1 MILYPAFYRKYGI
14 RNPSYLVSPNPIVF
28 QDFEFPRS
36 AIWHYVPFDGVG
48 VGPSSSEF
56 VLRNVEKRIFVQHIG
71 HLTSTLGEPRVVN
84 TSREA
89 ERRDFHMRNKRFR
102 RIFDATTD
110 VTDDNS
116 LIIINYAGADKN
128 YTYVRSVYRAYYA
141 WYNMQKTVFM
151 EMERIANK
159 SERDQY
165 LFVDIPKTL
174 PPISK
179 LDRGTIKLDQDTVN
193 TFNTPEHMFLLE
205 LWKWISPDTRNASMF
220 DVISVANLKKI
231 NIVFKEG
238 DRWTI
243 LNLGML
249 NSWRFVKTEIKAEK
263 QEFKLDPKDM
273 QKRILRSYMSMM
285 ETRTVTTV
293 DDSEAP
299 VESSKEETESTS
311 DTTKHQEIEAML
323 SNMDADLKQLE
334 TLDSISEEEP
344 VTVKLTKGLIKD
356 GVVDPKDFD
365 IVIEPQEQIKAICDR
380 LTEDG
385 LMSGGE
391 YNKFRKHIEKFND
404 IDSPEKGVKLKDYVK
419 IAKEQTTITAPTK
432 IRDSVTIPDKSMLET
447 TLIDFDKKYIENVL
461 QKDIAGMVVAAQSG
475 GLVVTNYEVSTEEDI
490 LGKFAVH
497 SVRLNP
503 IVGAPSTVHFKIP
516 VFSPSGEFKSGG
528 VLYRFSKQRSDMPIR
543 QINPSRVAL
552 TTYYGKSFVTRS
564 EKRVNDYGNW
574 VRTQIMSRSIGE
586 NVTITDVNIAN
597 VFDHEFE
604 APRIYTAIAQNIASF
619 TFGNYSFNFNHKE
632 REALYGADTL
642 KKYEKRGS
650 LVVGKTKQGE
660 YIVLDKD
667 SFFYETNAG
676 SLKPI
681 GPFETMMG
689 LDATHAPVEFSET
702 KVYGKSIPTG
712 IVLAYLYGLD
722 KLLQMLKV
730 TPRRVNAGQRLN
742 LQDHEYAVVFS
753 DETLIF
759 SKEDRVASLLL
770 AGFRE
775 YEKATK
781 NYSVYTFDKKG
792 VYLNV
797 LEHFNISARYLREIE
812 LMDKMFVDPISREL
826 LQEMKEPE
834 TFRGLLV
841 RATELLT
848 KDYHPHSLDMRFMRL
863 KGNERVAGAI
873 YTEMVNAIREHG
885 SRIGK
890 ANFPIELHPY
900 AVWKRV
906 TEDSSKMLV
915 NDINPIQNLKESE
928 AVTFGGTGG
937 RNSRSMTRDTREH
950 HTTDKGVISE
960 ATRDS
965 SDAGISTFTSANP
978 NLNSV
983 RGTVD
988 VKALK
993 DITTTSLLS
1002 TSALLAPGSDKDDPK
1017 RVNFINIQQSHSV
1030 ACNGYTP
1037 SYVRTGY
1044 EQVLISRVG
1053 EGYGNVAKQDG
1064 KVIGK
1069 TKDGLTIEYKDG
1081 TKEGFVIG
1089 RRFGKAPDFI
1099 VPHTMHSDLQEG
1111 AKFKAGDIL
1120 TYNSGYFQRDS
1131 INPDAVVWKAGVTTR
1146 VALLESRATHE
1157 DASSISKAL
1166 ATKLV
1171 TQTTKIKQITVEF
1184 GQTVKNLVEVGSK
1197 VDHDTVLCIIQDST
1211 TTASNLFDD
1220 RTLNTL
1226 RALSS
1231 QTPTAKL
1238 MGTVERIEVYYHGDK
1253 EDMSPTL
1260 KAIADA
1266 SDRSLAQRNKAQ
1278 SKQVFTGSV
1287 DESFRIDGEPLL
1299 LDTLAI
1305 RVYIT
1310 ADVSA
1315 GVGDKVV
1322 IANQMKS
1329 VVSEV
1334 LDHEVT
1340 TEDGQ
1345 PIDVIFGAQSI
1356 YNRIVTSPFVLGTT
1370 NVLLGLISE
1379 EAARIY
1385 ESK

>member
-1 MILYPAFYRKYGI
+1 M
-14 RNPSYLVSPNPIVF
+14 
-28 QDFEFPRS
+28 
-36 AIWHYVPFDGVG
+36 
-48 VGPSSSEF
+48 
-56 VLRNVEKRIFVQHIG
+56 
-71 HLTSTLGEPRVVN
+71 
-84 TSREA
+84 
-89 ERRDFHMRNKRFR
+89 
-102 RIFDATTD
+102 
-110 VTDDNS
+110 
-116 LIIINYAGADKN
+116 
-128 YTYVRSVYRAYYA
+128 
-141 WYNMQKTVFM
+141 
-151 EMERIANK
+151 
-159 SERDQY
+159 
-165 LFVDIPKTL
+165 
-174 PPISK
+174 
-179 LDRGTIKLDQDTVN
+179 
-193 TFNTPEHMFLLE
+193 
-205 LWKWISPDTRNASMF
+205 
-220 DVISVANLKKI
+220 
-231 NIVFKEG
+231 
-238 DRWTI
+238 
-243 LNLGML
+243 
-249 NSWRFVKTEIKAEK
+249 
-263 QEFKLDPKDM
+263 
-273 QKRILRSYMSMM
+273 
-285 ETRTVTTV
+285 
-293 DDSEAP
+293 
-299 VESSKEETESTS
+299 
-311 DTTKHQEIEAML
+311 
-323 SNMDADLKQLE
+323 
-334 TLDSISEEEP
+334 
-344 VTVKLTKGLIKD
+344 
-356 GVVDPKDFD
+356 
-365 IVIEPQEQIKAICDR
+365 
-380 LTEDG
+380 
-385 LMSGGE
+385 
-391 YNKFRKHIEKFND
+391 
-404 IDSPEKGVKLKDYVK
+404 
-419 IAKEQTTITAPTK
+419 
-432 IRDSVTIPDKSMLET
+432 
-447 TLIDFDKKYIENVL
+447 
-461 QKDIAGMVVAAQSG
+461 
-475 GLVVTNYEVSTEEDI
+475 
-490 LGKFAVH
+490 
-497 SVRLNP
+497 
-503 IVGAPSTVHFKIP
+503 
-516 VFSPSGEFKSGG
+516 
-528 VLYRFSKQRSDMPIR
+528 
-543 QINPSRVAL
+543 
-552 TTYYGKSFVTRS
+552 
-564 EKRVNDYGNW
+564 
-574 VRTQIMSRSIGE
+574 GE

-730 TPRRVNAGQRLN
+730 NPRRVNAGQRLN

-1002 TSALLAPGSDKDDPK
+1002 TSALLAPGSDKDD
-1017 RVNFINIQQSHSV
+1017 Q
-1030 ACNGYTP
+1030 
-1037 SYVRTGY
+1037 
-1044 EQVLISRVG
+1044 
-1053 EGYGNVAKQDG
+1053 
-1064 KVIGK
+1064 
-1069 TKDGLTIEYKDG
+1069 
-1081 TKEGFVIG
+1081 
-1089 RRFGKAPDFI
+1089 
-1099 VPHTMHSDLQEG
+1099 
-1111 AKFKAGDIL
+1111 
-1120 TYNSGYFQRDS
+1120 
-1131 INPDAVVWKAGVTTR
+1131 
-1146 VALLESRATHE
+1146 
-1157 DASSISKAL
+1157 
-1166 ATKLV
+1166 
-1171 TQTTKIKQITVEF
+1171 
-1184 GQTVKNLVEVGSK
+1184 
-1197 VDHDTVLCIIQDST
+1197 
-1211 TTASNLFDD
+1211 
-1220 RTLNTL
+1220 
-1226 RALSS
+1226 
-1231 QTPTAKL
+1231 
-1238 MGTVERIEVYYHGDK
+1238 
-1253 EDMSPTL
+1253 
-1260 KAIADA
+1260 
-1266 SDRSLAQRNKAQ
+1266 
-1278 SKQVFTGSV
+1278 
-1287 DESFRIDGEPLL
+1287 
-1299 LDTLAI
+1299 
-1305 RVYIT
+1305 
-1310 ADVSA
+1310 
-1315 GVGDKVV
+1315 
-1322 IANQMKS
+1322 
-1329 VVSEV
+1329 
-1334 LDHEVT
+1334 
-1340 TEDGQ
+1340 
-1345 PIDVIFGAQSI
+1345 
-1356 YNRIVTSPFVLGTT
+1356 
-1370 NVLLGLISE
+1370 
-1379 EAARIY
+1379 
-1385 ESK
+1385 